1 MADNPPVMGTS
12 RLIAACWFT
21 CVLAAAG
28 SLDGGDAMRMQV
40 SPSVARA
47 PALLTVSV
55 TVMSASENRLLQV
68 VAESPTFYRSSEIQ
82 VNGERATPL
91 NVFEFR
97 NLPTGLYQITGVLVG
112 AHGQR
117 AMVSK
122 LVKIEPAVGA
132 SR

>member
-1 MADNPPVMGTS
+1 MGTS
-12 RLIAACWFT
+12 RLIAVCSLT
-21 CVLAAAG
+21 CVLAVAG

-55 TVMSASENRLLQV
+55 AVASASENRLLQV

-82 VNGERATPL
+82 VNGGRATPL

-122 LVKIEPAVGA
+122 LVKIEPAVGG

>member
-1 MADNPPVMGTS
+1 MGTS
-12 RLIAACWFT
+12 RLIAVCSFT

-55 TVMSASENRLLQV
+55 TVASASENRLLQV

-82 VNGERATPL
+82 VNGERATAL

-117 AMVSK
+117 ATVSK

-132 SR
+132 AR

>member
-1 MADNPPVMGTS
+1 MGTS
-12 RLIAACWFT
+12 RLIAACSFT

-47 PALLTVSV
+47 PALVTVSV
-55 TVMSASENRLLQV
+55 TVASASENRLLQV

-82 VNGERATPL
+82 VNGERATAL

>member
-1 MADNPPVMGTS
+1 MARF
-12 RLIAACWFT
+12 RLIAAVGFA
-21 CVLAAAG
+21 CVFVG
-28 SLDGGDAMRMQV
+28 SGLDGGDAIRMQV

-47 PALLTVSV
+47 PALLTVSISV
-55 TVMSASENRLLQV
+55 ASASENRLLQV

>member
-1 MADNPPVMGTS
+1 VGTS
-12 RLIAACWFT
+12 RLIAVCAFT
-21 CVLAAAG
+21 RVLAAAG

-55 TVMSASENRLLQV
+55 TVASASENRLLQV

>member
-1 MADNPPVMGTS
+1 MGTS
-12 RLIAACWFT
+12 RLIAVCSFT
-21 CVLAAAG
+21 GLLAAAG

-40 SPSVARA
+40 SPTVARA
-47 PALLTVSV
+47 PALLKVSV
-55 TVMSASENRLLQV
+55 TVPSTPENRLLQV
-68 VAESPTFYRSSEIQ
+68 VAESPTFYRSSEVQ
-82 VNGERATPL
+82 VHGEQDTPL

-117 AMVSK
+117 ATVSK
-122 LVKIEPAVGA
+122 LVKIEPAVGG

>member
-1 MADNPPVMGTS
+1 MGTS
-12 RLIAACWFT
+12 RLIAVCSFVCLT
-21 CVLAAAG
+21 AAG
-28 SLDGGDAMRMQV
+28 SLDGGDAIRMQV

-47 PALLTVSV
+47 PALLTVSI
-55 TVMSASENRLLQV
+55 TVASASENRLLQV
-68 VAESPTFYRSSEIQ
+68 VAESPTFYRSSEVQ
-82 VNGERATPL
+82 VHGQQATPL

-117 AMVSK
+117 AMASK
-122 LVKIEPAVGA
+122 LVKIEPAVGG